1 MNHSIVLSTVSSLR
15 IADTRAAFGALPAA
29 RRRWENCRMTGFQ
42 RVASKALRTDV
53 RPPQMVRSLRNRPL
67 SRLKGTTPTTLD
79 KTIVGNA
86 LYVQTVIEVARA
98 VEGGVVLW
106 RVERR

>member
-15 IADTRAAFGALPAA
+15 ITDTRAAFGALPAA

-67 SRLKGTTPTTLD
+67 SRLKGTTPTTSI
-79 KTIVGNA
+79 KP
-86 LYVQTVIEVARA
+86 
-98 VEGGVVLW
+98 LW
-106 RVERR
+106 VMRYMFRPLSKLPEPWRGESYYGE